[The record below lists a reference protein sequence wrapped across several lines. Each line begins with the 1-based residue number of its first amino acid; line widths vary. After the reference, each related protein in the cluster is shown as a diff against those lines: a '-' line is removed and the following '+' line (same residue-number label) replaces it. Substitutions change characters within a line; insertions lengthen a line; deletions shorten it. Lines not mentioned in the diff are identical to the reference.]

1 MKYIAGMFILC
12 IILWITTSALYDNG
26 IITYEWEQTLYTFI
40 TIGFISFLGRKVLNW
55 GD

>member
-12 IILWITTSALYDNG
+12 VILWITTSALYSNS
-26 IITYEWEQTLYTFI
+26 IINYECKQMLYTFI
-40 TIGFISFLGRKVLNW
+40 SISFIIFLGRKVLNG